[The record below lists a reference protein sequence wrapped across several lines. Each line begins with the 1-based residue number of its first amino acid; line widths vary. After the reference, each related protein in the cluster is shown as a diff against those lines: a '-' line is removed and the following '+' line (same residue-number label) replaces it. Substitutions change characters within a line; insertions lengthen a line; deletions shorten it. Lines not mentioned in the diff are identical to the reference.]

1 MLFPVQFEVNDT
13 PMGTGQSTLVLCH
26 GQIQEPYSFA
36 WFCPVCARVWAKA
49 TVAGQRFMVFTVPC
63 DLELVDNWLVVP
75 GSIWLGLWPEY
86 LKSLSHEVLVREFSL
101 HLAHYER
108 YHP

>member
-1 MLFPVQFEVNDT
+1 MSP
-13 PMGTGQSTLVLCH
+13 LVLCH
-26 GQIQEPYSFA
+26 GQVQEPHGFA

-49 TVAGQRFMVFTVPC
+49 TVAGERFMVMTHPC
-63 DLELVDNWLVVP
+63 DLEPADNQYTIP
-75 GSIWLGLWPEY
+75 GSIWLTLRPEFI
-86 LKSLSHEVLVREFSL
+86 KSLSHEVLLREFAL